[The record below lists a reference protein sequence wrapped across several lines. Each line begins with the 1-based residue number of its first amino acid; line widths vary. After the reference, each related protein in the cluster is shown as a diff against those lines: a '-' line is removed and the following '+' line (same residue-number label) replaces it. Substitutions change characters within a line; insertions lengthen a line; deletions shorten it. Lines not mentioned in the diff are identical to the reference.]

1 VAERKEEEDEGRG
14 PCVSEGE
21 GRREAGWAEPA
32 GKPRPKRSGEG
43 GGLLGWW
50 RGKWAGERRVKR
62 AGERRGEGSGLTESQ
77 GPGGWAEIKP
87 FRILFEFQIF

>member
-21 GRREAGWAEPA
+21 GGREAGWAEPA

-62 AGERRGEGSGLTESQ
+62 AGERRGKR
-77 GPGGWAEIKP
+77 ADRKP
-87 FRILFEFQIF
+87 RPRRLGRNKTFSNFI